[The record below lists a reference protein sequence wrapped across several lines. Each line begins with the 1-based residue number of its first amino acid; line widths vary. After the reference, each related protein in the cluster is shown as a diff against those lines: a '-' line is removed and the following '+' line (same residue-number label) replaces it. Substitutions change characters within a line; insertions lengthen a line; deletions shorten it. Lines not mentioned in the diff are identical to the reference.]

1 MSTPKLHR
9 LGKAHPI
16 ALGSVCV
23 AACVGGAAVPAET
36 PVASAHT
43 ASAWTASARAASA
56 KTATSTSSLAHSRE
70 LWATVDVCN
79 PADQRDTIG
88 IRGSMPGDGS
98 VQDTMYMDIQLQY
111 LQGKNTWVDLAH
123 GGSSGPIAVGPAK
136 TVRQGGTSFQLMP
149 VKGKPAY
156 KMRGFVT
163 FQWRRSGKVL
173 YEVTRATSG
182 GHQGVAD
189 ADPPGYSAAECVI
202 G

>member
-1 MSTPKLHR
+1 MIRR
-9 LGKAHPI
+9 LRKVHQI
-16 ALGSVCV
+16 AIAFVC
-23 AACVGGAAVPAET
+23 ATGCAGGALLTAEA

-43 ASAWTASARAASA
+43 AGASTAIANTSTS
-56 KTATSTSSLAHSRE
+56 TSTSSLAHSRE
-70 LWATVDVCN
+70 LWATVDVCD

-98 VQDTMYMDIQLQY
+98 AQDAMYMDFQLQY

-123 GGSSGPIAVGPAK
+123 GGSSGLIAVGPAK

-149 VKGKPAY
+149 AKGKPAY
-156 KMRGFVT
+156 TMRGFVT
-163 FQWRRSGKVL
+163 FQWRQNGKVL
-173 YEVTRATSG
+173 HEVTRATSA

-189 ADPPGYSAAECVI
+189 ADPPGFSAGECTI